1 MLEQIL
7 DVTDN
12 LAVVVGIAAVLA
24 TPFWF
29 AAGLIEMGR
38 DVRFRRRQ
46 RRLDVDAVESGWD
59 DPDAGGLWSE
69 GVESGL
75 RRRGEA

>member
-1 MLEQIL
+1 VSPRPDWSPPMLEQIL

-12 LAVVVGIAAVLA
+12 IAVAVGILAVLA

-29 AAGLIEMGR
+29 AAGLI
-38 DVRFRRRQ
+38 DAVLQARFLRRQ
-46 RRLDVDAVESGWD
+46 RKLAVEDVD
-59 DPDAGGLWSE
+59 LWSE